1 VKKQHQ
7 SLKAKERIHNL
18 LKLYLKRDKVFNFIP
33 FFFDRKQD
41 TLKYLIIGLGN
52 IGIEY
57 ANTRHNIGFVVAD
70 ALSNELKGSFTVAR
84 LASYC
89 KVKFKGRTLV
99 IIKPTTYMN
108 LSGKAVKY
116 WMGHE
121 KIPVERILVVLDD
134 IALPLGALRMKARGG
149 DAGHNGLT
157 DIIMKLDTDVF
168 PRLRIGI
175 GNDFPKGYQADY
187 VLGQWSRSEEKLM
200 IPRVEMAVE
209 AIKSFVTLGID
220 RTMTA
225 FNNK

>member
-1 VKKQHQ
+1 M
-7 SLKAKERIHNL
+7 
-18 LKLYLKRDKVFNFIP
+18 
-33 FFFDRKQD
+33 
-41 TLKYLIIGLGN
+41 KYLIAGLGN

-70 ALSNELKGSFTVAR
+70 ALNNDLNGSFSVER
-84 LASYC
+84 LASVS

-108 LSGKAVKY
+108 LSGKSVKY
-116 WMGHE
+116 WMDLE
-121 KIPVERILVVLDD
+121 KIPLERTLVVLDD
-134 IALPLGALRMKARGG
+134 IALPIGTLRMKARGG

-157 DIIMKLDTDVF
+157 DIILKLNTDVF

-175 GNDFPKGYQADY
+175 GDDFPRGYQADY

-200 IPRVEMAVE
+200 IPRVETAVE
-209 AIKSFVTLGID
+209 VIKSFVTLGID

-225 FNNK
+225 YNNK

>member
-1 VKKQHQ
+1 LNIKKY
-7 SLKAKERIHNL
+7 S
-18 LKLYLKRDKVFNFIP
+18 
-33 FFFDRKQD
+33 
-41 TLKYLIIGLGN
+41 LKYLIAGLGN

-70 ALSNELKGSFTVAR
+70 ALNNDLNGSFSVER
-84 LASYC
+84 LASVS

-108 LSGKAVKY
+108 LSGKSVKY
-116 WMGHE
+116 WMNLE
-121 KIPVERILVVLDD
+121 KIPLERTLVVLDD
-134 IALPLGALRMKARGG
+134 IALPIGALRMKARGG

-157 DIIMKLDTDVF
+157 DIILKLDTDVF

-175 GNDFPKGYQADY
+175 GDNFPRGYQADY

-200 IPRVEMAVE
+200 IPRVETAVE
-209 AIKSFVTLGID
+209 MIKSFVSLGID

-225 FNNK
+225 YNNK

>member
-1 VKKQHQ
+1 M
-7 SLKAKERIHNL
+7 
-18 LKLYLKRDKVFNFIP
+18 
-33 FFFDRKQD
+33 
-41 TLKYLIIGLGN
+41 KYLIIGLGN
-52 IGIEY
+52 IGAEY

-70 ALSNELKGSFTVAR
+70 ALANELKGRFSVER
-84 LASYC
+84 LASVS
-89 KVKFKGRTLV
+89 KVKFKGRILV
-99 IIKPTTYMN
+99 IIKPTSYMN
-108 LSGKAVKY
+108 LSGKSVKY
-116 WMGHE
+116 WMDQE
-121 KIPVERILVVLDD
+121 KIPIERILIVLDD

-157 DIIMKLDTDVF
+157 DIILKLDTDIF

-175 GNDFPKGYQADY
+175 GDDFPRGYQADY

-200 IPRVEMAVE
+200 IPRVETAVE